1 MYNQEVFKLEKYK
14 YILARKQS
22 LNEATFKITAIY
34 QVAIAALGLAQYNV
48 IAMLKADSISF
59 EVAKLS
65 SLCLIIMLSILT
77 VLVVALLVGGILAWL
92 KYRRDESEIEQDVF
106 GMPRSPVKFTSILTW
121 YETYIAITVMV
132 VFSLCLWAYLEK
144 LGPLLSLLAGK

>member
-1 MYNQEVFKLEKYK
+1 MYNQEIFKLEKYK

-48 IAMLKADSISF
+48 IAMLKADSIIF
-59 EVAKLS
+59 EVAKLF
-65 SLCLIIMLSILT
+65 SLCIIVMLSILT
-77 VLVVALLVGGILAWL
+77 VLIVALLVGGILAWL

-106 GMPRSPVKFTSILTW
+106 GTPRLPVKFTSILTW
-121 YETYIAITVMV
+121 YETYIAITVLV
-132 VFSLCLWAYLEK
+132 VFSLCLWAYFEK
-144 LGPLLSLLAGK
+144 LGPLLSLLAGR

>member
-48 IAMLKADSISF
+48 IAMLKADTITF
-59 EVAKLS
+59 EVASLS
-65 SLCLIIMLSILT
+65 SLCLILMLTILT
-77 VLVVALLVGGILAWL
+77 ILIVALLIGGILAWL
-92 KYRRDESEIEQDVF
+92 KYRRDESEIEQEVF
-106 GMPRSPVKFTSILTW
+106 GKPRSPVKLTSIFTW
-121 YETYIAITVMV
+121 YETYIAITVAL
-132 VFSLCLWAYLEK
+132 VFSLWLWTYFERLI
-144 LGPLLSLLAGK
+144 PLLCLFAEK